1 MKKYNQYYTSSLFN
15 ILNNIDYKL
24 KTICINI
31 FTNEDIEIFNKI
43 KDKIV
48 IYNSELHF
56 FNYLDIVKKVIQSG
70 ITIYS
75 DNIKIRRYLYENGA
89 KPKFINKQYIQL
101 YKNID
106 INLFNLF
113 KISSDEKY
121 PLVIRH
127 SENEVIIKRLKN
139 KFPTIVVDKINYYD
153 IEEAIYSNRLLYV
166 ENVEA
171 FIKNII
177 REYCNTTAMII
188 FKASVRILQI
198 I

>member
-139 KFPTIVVDKINYYD
+139 KFQTIIVDKIN
-153 IEEAIYSNRLLYV
+153 
-166 ENVEA
+166 
-171 FIKNII
+171 
-177 REYCNTTAMII
+177 
-188 FKASVRILQI
+188 
-198 I
+198 